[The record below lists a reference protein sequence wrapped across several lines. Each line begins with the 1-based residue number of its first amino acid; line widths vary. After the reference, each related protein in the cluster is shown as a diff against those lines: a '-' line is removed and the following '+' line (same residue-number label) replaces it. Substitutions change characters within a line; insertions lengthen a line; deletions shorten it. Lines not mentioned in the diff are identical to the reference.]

1 MKKFNAFAAISLI
14 LISLIFSSCTVIG
27 GIFKAGMGFGIIIA
41 IAAAVFLVF
50 IFMKTR
56 KNK

>member
-14 LISLIFSSCTVIG
+14 LFSLIFSSCTIIG
-27 GIFKAGMGFGIIIA
+27 DIFKAGMGFGIIIA